1 MRTLPN
7 PLVFLVLLAGCA
19 SDVPVSPAPHVGR
32 HRTAAHADVYPD
44 VIRLPNGFFPEG
56 IAFGRGAT
64 LYVGSIATGAI
75 FRGDARTG
83 AGDLLVPP
91 QPGREAIGVKY
102 DQRRDWLF
110 VAGGLTGQAYLYEA
124 STGAALAMFQ
134 LADLTAGPT
143 EVNDVTVLRD
153 AAYFT
158 DDARPVIYRIALGA
172 DGAVPSAAQTI
183 PLTGDFQF
191 IPGAFNA
198 NGIVA
203 TPDGSELIIVNTTTG
218 SLYRVDAANGHATEI
233 DLIGGDVVA
242 GDGLLLAGQT
252 LYVVQGYFNQI
263 AVVRLSPDFASGV
276 VERTITS
283 DALAFPTTVA
293 AFGSSLYAV
302 NARLDVAP
310 GPHVEYEVVRLTR

>member
-1 MRTLPN
+1 MRTMRN
-7 PLVFLVLLAGCA
+7 PLALLLLAGCA
-19 SDVPVSPAPHVGR
+19 SEALFSPAPQIGSPV
-32 HRTAAHADVYPD
+32 AAASADVYPD
-44 VIRLPNGFFPEG
+44 VIPLPNGFFPEG
-56 IAFGRGAT
+56 IAFGRGTT

-91 QPGREAIGVKY
+91 QPGREAIGLKY

-110 VAGGLTGQAYLYEA
+110 VAGGLTGQAYLYDA

-134 LADLTAGPT
+134 LADPTAGPT
-143 EVNDVTVLRD
+143 EVNDVAVLRD

-158 DDARPVIYRIALGA
+158 DDARPVIYRIALRA
-172 DGAVPSAAQTI
+172 DGTVPSVVQTI

-191 IPGAFNA
+191 IPGTYNA

-203 TPDGSELIIVNTTTG
+203 TPDGSQLIIVNTATG
-218 SLYRVDAANGHATEI
+218 SLYRVDPASGYANEI

-242 GDGLLLAGQT
+242 GDGLVLAGRT

-263 AVVRLSPDFASGV
+263 TVVRLSADLASGV

-283 DALAFPTTVA
+283 ETFAFPTTA
-293 AFGSSLYAV
+293 ALFGSALYAV

-310 GPHVEYEVVRLTR
+310 GPDVPYEVVRLQR